1 MSVSPSPS
9 RTLELLAPAGDL
21 DCARAAVEN
30 GADAIYF
37 GLETG
42 FNARSRA
49 QNLSLSNLPD
59 LMAMLRR
66 RNVRGYLAL
75 NTLVFSGEL
84 PRFEQTVRR
93 VAEAGVDAVLVQDL
107 GMVRLIRRL
116 CPDLGIHAST
126 QMTLTSAENIAEAAK
141 LGIDRVVL
149 ARELSLREIG
159 EIACECPVPLEVFVH
174 GALCVAYSGQCLTS
188 ESLGGRSANRGECA
202 QACRLPYQLL
212 CDGKEVDLGSVQY
225 LLSPQDLAVYE
236 WIPQLLAAGAA
247 AVKIEGRLK
256 TAEYVANITR
266 RYREAIDAALEGRTH
281 QVSPQQVEEMELS
294 FSRGFSP
301 GWLEGCDH
309 KRLVPGISSA
319 KRGVRLGRVQA
330 VRAGRVVVRL
340 MRSIQAGDGVVFE
353 GDRAA
358 GQEQGGRVFQVY
370 RDRQPVQGSVS
381 QGTVQLSFRRGS
393 VDLAQLR
400 VGQTLWKTDDPRL
413 TRRLRR
419 TFQEG
424 RLTRRRPVHLVVE
437 AAEGRPLVVEATLPP
452 QGKTCVRSEFPLA
465 RALKHPL
472 TAGVL
477 RDQLGRLGKTPYEL
491 AQVEARIDGQPMV
504 PLSVLGQ
511 LRRQLVAQLD
521 QLAARSPQVSLT
533 AEDVLPSLR
542 PTVLSAAPIPDPTLT
557 VLCRSLAQI
566 GPVLESGVRSVV
578 VDFEDLRQYATAV
591 AQARQAAAEI
601 WLATPRIHKPG
612 ESGVFRLMSRQAASG
627 ILARNLAAIDYFRSA
642 GIPTIA
648 DYSLNVANEITAQ
661 IVHDMGVQRMVA
673 SYDLNRD
680 QILDL
685 VQAVPAE
692 WLEVVIHQ
700 HMPMFHMEHC
710 VFCAVLSPG
719 TNKSNCGR
727 PCDRH
732 EVRLRDRAGMEHPLT
747 ADVGCRNTLFNAQ
760 SSERGRGCAATAT
773 AGRAPFPHRNVDG
786 VVPRGDSTD
795 GNPLP
800 TTVGG
805 SAVRQAS
812 LEPAAGVESLGSDSR
827 HARAAARSAGDSVSP
842 SVAARWGGRW
852 GVADRGKCDGP
863 PDPLCRRGAI
873 GAFGTI
879 MRAGPLPGGSWRDRI
894 CCEAEGFHRCRS

>member
-1 MSVSPSPS
+1 MPVSSSPT
-9 RTLELLAPAGDL
+9 RTLELLSPAGDL
-21 DCARAAVEN
+21 DCVRAAIEN

-37 GLETG
+37 GLQTG

-59 LMAMLRR
+59 LMVMLRR
-66 RNVRGYLAL
+66 RNVRGYVAL
-75 NTLVFSGEL
+75 NTLVFSAEL
-84 PRFEQTVRR
+84 PRFERTVRR

-116 CPDLGIHAST
+116 CPDLPIHAST
-126 QMTLTSAENIAEAAK
+126 QMTLTSAENIAQAAK

-149 ARELSLREIG
+149 ARELSLSEIREIAG
-159 EIACECPVPLEVFVH
+159 HTSVPLEVFVH

-202 QACRLPYQLL
+202 QACRLPYQLI
-212 CDGKEVDLGSVQY
+212 CDGSNVDLGKVQY
-225 LLSPQDLAVYE
+225 LLSPQDLAVYD
-236 WIPQLLAAGAA
+236 WIPQLLAAGVA

-266 RYREAIDAALEGRTH
+266 RYREAIDAALERRPV
-281 QVSPQQVEEMELS
+281 QVSSQQVEEMELS
-294 FSRGFSP
+294 FSRGFSS

-309 KRLVPGISSA
+309 KRLVLGTSSA
-319 KRGVRLGRVQA
+319 KRGVRVGQVQA
-330 VRAGRVVVRL
+330 VRHGRVVVQL
-340 MRSIQAGDGVVFE
+340 KRSIQAGDGVVFE

-370 RDRQPVQGSVS
+370 RGHRLVQGGVD

-393 VDLAQLR
+393 IDFAQLR
-400 VGQTLWKTDDPRL
+400 VGQALWKTDDPRL

-419 TFQEG
+419 SFQRGEP
-424 RLTRRRPVHLVVE
+424 LRRRSVHLFIE
-437 AAEGRPLVVEATLPP
+437 AVEGRPLVVEAALPP
-452 QGKTCVRSEFPLA
+452 QGKTTFRSEFPLA
-465 RALKHPL
+465 RARKHPL
-472 TAGVL
+472 TVEVL
-477 RDQLGRLGKTPYEL
+477 REQLGRLGKTPYAL
-491 AQVEARIDGQPMV
+491 AQVEARIEGRPMV

-511 LRRQLVAQLD
+511 LRRQLVTRLD
-521 QLAARSPQVSLT
+521 QLATHSPRANLPT
-533 AEDVLPSLR
+533 EDVLPSLR
-542 PTVLSAAPIPDPTLT
+542 PTGLSTTSIPDPTLT

-566 GPVLESGVRSVV
+566 GPVLESGVRQLA
-578 VDFEDLRQYATAV
+578 VDFEDPRQYAPAV
-591 AQARQAAAEI
+591 AQARQAEAEI

-612 ESGVFRLMSRQAASG
+612 ETGVFRSMARQAATG
-627 ILARNLAAIDYFRSA
+627 ILARNLAAIDFFRSA

-685 VQAVPAE
+685 VQAVPIE

-747 ADVGCRNTLFNAQ
+747 ADIGCRNTLFNAHPQ
-760 SSERGRGCAATAT
+760 SAAEVVPQLRELGLRHFRVELLTESSPAPIRQT
-773 AGRAPFPHRNVDG
+773 VALYQQLLAGRLSGKQVW
-786 VVPRGDSTD
+786 
-795 GNPLP
+795 
-800 TTVGG
+800 
-805 SAVRQAS
+805 
-812 LEPAAGVESLGSDSR
+812 SR
-827 HARAAARSAGDSVSP
+827 LRAANRL
-842 SVAARWGGRW
+842 
-852 GVADRGKCDGP
+852 GVTRGTLEQRR
-863 PDPLCRRGAI
+863 DPLAI
-873 GAFGTI
+873 
-879 MRAGPLPGGSWRDRI
+879 L
-894 CCEAEGFHRCRS
+894 